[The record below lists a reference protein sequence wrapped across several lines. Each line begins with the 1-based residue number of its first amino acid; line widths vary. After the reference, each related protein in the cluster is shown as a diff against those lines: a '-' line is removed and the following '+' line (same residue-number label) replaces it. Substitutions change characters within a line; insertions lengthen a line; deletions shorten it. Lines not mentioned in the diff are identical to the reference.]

1 MNYTYL
7 QIGDHLPTVGI
18 LQKLLNRAGAK
29 LDPDGVFGP
38 KTLAAVKKFQSSR
51 YLKPDGIVGKKT
63 WPELVKDVELPIVD
77 CVDVFDSFQKEE
89 FLRAKNKKKADET
102 ADSFA
107 GEVDDIRT
115 AGGKPFV
122 IGGMSNGV
130 EQAVTLICAYSRE
143 TFLLRFHAHG
153 YAGSVGVGCGS
164 GGPDQLNRINA
175 DSMPQLRGVIA
186 RLKQVFGAYGSVQLM
201 SCHTGQGHDG
211 RAMLKTFA
219 SLVEVPVTAGIQL
232 QYGGSGV
239 STFRFEGPTY
249 TAIPDGHS
257 LKEWCHALPDFN

>member
-7 QIGDHLPTVGI
+7 QFGDHLPTVGI
-18 LQKLLNRAGAK
+18 LQKLLNRNGAK
-29 LDPDGVFGP
+29 LNPDGIFGP
-38 KTLAAVKKFQSSR
+38 KTLAAVQQFQRSR
-51 YLKPDGIVGKKT
+51 HLKPDGIVGKKT
-63 WPELVKDVELPIVD
+63 WPPLVEGLDLRIVD

-89 FLRAKNKKKADET
+89 LLRANKKKEAVHM
-102 ADSFA
+102 ADSMA

-115 AGGKPFV
+115 VGGNPFV

-130 EQAVTLICAYSRE
+130 AQAVTLICAYSRD

-153 YAGSVGVGCGS
+153 RVGSVGVGCGS
-164 GGPDQLNRINA
+164 GGPDELNRINA
-175 DSMPQLRGVIA
+175 KSIPQLRSVIA
-186 RLKQVFGAYGSVQLM
+186 QLKQVFGPYGSVQLM

-211 RAMLKTFA
+211 QEMVRTFA

-239 STFRFEGPTY
+239 STFRLEGPTY
-249 TAIPDGHS
+249 TAIPDGQS
-257 LKEWCHALPDFN
+257 LKQWCQALPDFN